1 LSQSAPTASQ
11 FLPGC
16 PLFDDASFFA
26 FLDCSKRSLWPAQ
39 ITIIAIKKGHKKS
52 TKIRS
57 APKRMESEIAANE
70 EYQSGYD
77 PWQVPI
83 ARIRCHDSCGNQ
95 RDGYYYGHDSEKQKD
110 STERF

>member
-1 LSQSAPTASQ
+1 
-11 FLPGC
+11 
-16 PLFDDASFFA
+16 
-26 FLDCSKRSLWPAQ
+26 
-39 ITIIAIKKGHKKS
+39 
-52 TKIRS
+52 
-57 APKRMESEIAANE
+57 MESEIAANE